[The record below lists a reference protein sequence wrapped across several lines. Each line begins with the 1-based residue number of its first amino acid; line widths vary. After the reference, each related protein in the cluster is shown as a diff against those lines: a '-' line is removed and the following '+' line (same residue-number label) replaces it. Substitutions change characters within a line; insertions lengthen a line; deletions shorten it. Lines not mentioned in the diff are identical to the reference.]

1 MATDQ
6 WTIADI
12 LAWTQGHFENLRPGS
27 PRLDAELLLA
37 FVLDCPRLDLYLRAD
52 QPLNEKER
60 GAYRELIQQRAA
72 GCPIAY
78 LTGEKEFWSLS
89 LEVNKYTL
97 IPRPDTETLV
107 ENTVEQ
113 IRNRQNKHS
122 ESQCLIAELGT
133 GTAAIPLALCAELM
147 NLHIIAV
154 DCSADILEVAIR
166 NLQRHES
173 LLSPRDNRIELVE
186 SNLFSRIN
194 PPAKLDFIVSNPP
207 YIPSGN
213 ISKLQVDV
221 AQYEPHTALDGGP
234 DGLSF
239 YRYLLDTAPGL
250 LAPEG
255 EMLLEIGFD
264 QRTQLSLLLKEFPAW
279 KTSAFLPDMQGNDR
293 VWKLGLSEL
302 PLS

>member
-1 MATDQ
+1 MTTDQ

-12 LAWTQGHFENLRPGS
+12 LNWTQGHFEKMRPDS

-60 GAYRELIQQRAA
+60 GAYRELVQQRAA

-78 LTGEKEFWSLS
+78 LTGEKEFWSLT
-89 LEVNKYTL
+89 LEVNKNTL

-107 ENTVEQ
+107 EIAVEQ
-113 IRNRQNKHS
+113 IRKRQNNHPDSK
-122 ESQCLIAELGT
+122 CLIGELGT
-133 GTAAIPLALCAELM
+133 GTGAIPLAICAELK

-154 DCSADILEVAIR
+154 DCTVDVLEVAAR

-173 LLSPRDNRIELVE
+173 LLSPRNNRIELVE
-186 SNLFSRIN
+186 SNLFSKFS
-194 PPAKLDFIVSNPP
+194 PAAKLDFIISNPP
-207 YIPSGN
+207 YIPSDT
-213 ISKLQVDV
+213 ISSLQVDV

-234 DGLSF
+234 EGLSF
-239 YRYLLDTAPGL
+239 YRYLLETAPSL
-250 LAPEG
+250 LAKDG

-264 QRTQLSLLLKEFPAW
+264 QQADLSSLKQDFPVW
-279 KTSAFLPDMQGNDR
+279 TSSAFLPDLQGNDR
-293 VWKLGLSEL
+293 VWKLGLSQL
-302 PLS
+302 L